1 MKYSIIVLLEENSE
15 DFADFINSLHGIF
28 SSVDNSFEIIIVA
41 NGAEIFLKQELKSIL
56 HADVIRAFALNKT
69 TQAICLKA
77 AFKEC
82 SGKIIMV
89 CESYQQITGDSFIKL
104 LKSFDNDTDIISPW
118 RQKRVDPSF
127 NKLQSNI
134 FNIIV
139 RKIIGT
145 KLHDLS
151 CTVKL
156 FKREILEETDLY
168 GNMYRFLPIIAAQKG
183 FKNKEVKCEH
193 YQERGKT
200 GFYGISEYLTR
211 IIDILTLYFNTRFT
225 KKPLRFFSTIG
236 ATFIAAGLFI
246 ASYVVFE
253 KIFFKQPIGFRLD
266 LLTAILLGLFGI
278 QIASVGLLGEI
289 IAFTHGRRKKEYTI
303 EKKI

>member
-15 DFADFINSLHGIF
+15 DFADFINRLHEIF
-28 SSVDNSFEIIIVA
+28 SSLDNSFEIIIVA
-41 NGAEIFLKQELKSIL
+41 NGAENFLKQELKSIL

-82 SGKIIMV
+82 SGKIIV
-89 CESYQQITGDSFIKL
+89 ACGSYQQITGNSFIEL

-127 NKLQSNI
+127 NRLQSNI

-139 RKIIGT
+139 QKIIGT

-156 FKREILEETDLY
+156 FKREVLEETDLY

-183 FKNKEVKCEH
+183 FNNKEVKCGH

-225 KKPLRFFSTIG
+225 KKPLRFFSAIG
-236 ATFIAAGLFI
+236 AMFFATGLFI

-253 KIFFKQPIGFRLD
+253 KIFFKQPIGFRID

-278 QIASVGLLGEI
+278 QIAGVGLLGEI